1 MLTPTG
7 PNLWCATHS
16 LTMPGGVHFSVRMT
30 VARLSDGGLL
40 LHSPVSIDDALAAEL
55 DELGPVVSLVA
66 PNKLHHLYLTAAQ
79 ERYPEATTW
88 GAPGLAEK
96 VPALRIDHT
105 LHAQPAPWA
114 SDLEPLL
121 IDGIPWMNETVFLHR
136 ASRSLIVTDLFFH
149 FHSVPNWQSRL
160 LFTLLGVLGR
170 AKQSPLVRMQTRDKG
185 AAAASARQVLAWD
198 FDRVIMAHGDV
209 LEDDAKS
216 RMVEILG
223 PMIRR
228 GGLALAAA

>member
-1 MLTPTG
+1 
-7 PNLWCATHS
+7 
-16 LTMPGGVHFSVRMT
+16 
-30 VARLSDGGLL
+30 
-40 LHSPVSIDDALAAEL
+40 
-55 DELGPVVSLVA
+55 VA
-66 PNKLHHLYLTAAQ
+66 PNKLHHLYVTATQ
-79 ERYPEATTW
+79 QRYPDATTW

-105 LHAQPAPWA
+105 LHDHPAPWSA
-114 SDLEPLL
+114 ELEPLL
-121 IDGIPWMNETVFLHR
+121 IDGIPWMNETVFRHA

-185 AAAASARQVLAWD
+185 AAAASARRALTWD

-209 LEDDAKS
+209 LEDNAKA
-216 RMVEILG
+216 RMEEILG